1 MNIASCARD
10 SWVGLTLGVAMA
22 IGLGACR
29 ANDLLSSPV
38 PTTVIDPSSLKGRQ
52 GAEALRAGVIIQ
64 FNLAFAGG
72 GRAPGIA
79 VESGLLGDE
88 FTNVP
93 TPFGGPPDPAD
104 RRLEPDNLIVTY
116 RGSDGA
122 VTALQTAR
130 LQAELAIP
138 VFRAATFKPPRWEI
152 AQLFAMDG
160 YTELLIAED
169 YCAGIPLSTTDAAGH
184 IKYGIPLP
192 ADSVFARA
200 VALFDSALHYATDS
214 APVAGLASVGQAR
227 ALLDLGDLAGAD
239 AALAHAPPSFVYTAD
254 FDPSRDPS
262 VYSQL
267 GAGTRAF
274 TMSDREGGN
283 GLPFR
288 SSGDPRTPYSVNPS
302 PFGPDTVDLPL
313 AFGPDGTPV
322 PIASSVEA
330 QLIRAEAALSR
341 GDVTAWLD
349 TLNALRGGEG
359 GVQGLAPL
367 SDPGT
372 PAARVDTMFT
382 ERAYWLFG
390 TAHRLGDLRRLIR
403 QYGRQP
409 ETVFP
414 TGPYS
419 GPRGGAYGT
428 DVNFP
433 FPVDERNNPHF
444 HGCLNRAA

>member
-64 FNLAFAGG
+64 FNRAFAGG
-72 GRAPGIA
+72 GETHGIA

-93 TPFGGPPDPAD
+93 TPLGPPDPAD
-104 RRLEPDNLIVTY
+104 RRLELDNLRVTY

-152 AQLFAMDG
+152 AQLFAMDA

-169 YCAGIPLSTTDAAGH
+169 YCAGIPLSTTDPAGH
-184 IKYGIPLP
+184 IQYGIPLP

-227 ALLDLGDLAGAD
+227 ALLDLGDFVGAD

-254 FDPSRDPS
+254 FDPSKDPS

-414 TGPYS
+414 TGPYA

-433 FPVDERNNPHF
+433 FPVNERNNPNF